1 MSLSKEKSIE
11 VNYRRDSFS
20 DRVCDDL
27 CEYILQFLPLKD
39 KLKLECVSKQFQRT
53 ASLSQR
59 SINMDLF
66 KRSAKDL

>member
-27 CEYILQFLPLKD
+27 CQFILQYLSLKD
-39 KLKLECVSKQFQRT
+39 KLKYECVSKQFQRT
-53 ASLSQR
+53 AFLSE
-59 SINMDLF
+59 SELHLDILEN
-66 KRSAKDL
+66 SAFR